1 MIRRIAAIAAIFI
14 CTTIAWIILGSTV
27 LYRTY
32 QWEPQLRQKVAGTWG
47 APQEQTSPTATFATT
62 ITRKKQSLVDGK
74 VVEKMEEETITT
86 PLPLESSKL
95 EVGLNLD
102 YRQKGLL
109 WYSTYQ
115 VAFAG
120 NYSFRNNTDQDRQVT
135 LAFHFP
141 ADHAVYDDLV
151 VMVDGKPAASTHIDR
166 GAVHASILMPAGASS
181 RLDISYKSQGL
192 DTWRY
197 HFGVEVSQ
205 IRDFTLH
212 MKTNFRDIDFAD
224 NSLSPT
230 SKQEMS
236 RGWLLTWDY
245 RNLVSGYQ
253 IAMTMPE
260 RLQPGPL
267 AGEISYF
274 APVSLFFYFFVI
286 FLITTI
292 RRIDLHPMNYFFV
305 AAAFFAFHLLLAYL
319 VDHIV
324 IHLAFAI
331 ASAVSVALVVSYL
344 RLAVGAQFAV
354 REAAI
359 AQLIYLVLFSYAFF
373 FKGFTG
379 LAVTIGAVITLF
391 VAMQMTGRIQW
402 SKQFGPTPPPPL
414 PARAWPTTPA

>member
-1 MIRRIAAIAAIFI
+1 MVRRIAAIVAIFI
-14 CTTIAWIILGSTV
+14 CTTLAWIILGSTI

-32 QWEPQLRQKVAGTWG
+32 HWEPQLRQKVAGTWG
-47 APQEQTSPTATFATT
+47 SPQEQMPPTATFATT
-62 ITRKKQSLVDGK
+62 VVSRSKSVVAGK
-74 VVEKMEEETITT
+74 VVEKTGEGVVTT
-86 PLPLESSKL
+86 LLPLESSKL
-95 EVGLNLD
+95 DVALNLD

-115 VAFAG
+115 VGFAG
-120 NYSFRNNTDQDRQVT
+120 VYGFRNNTEHDQLVT
-135 LAFHFP
+135 FAFHFP
-141 ADHAVYDDLV
+141 ADRAVYDDLV
-151 VMVDGKPAASTHIDR
+151 ILVDGQAVAASRVDR
-166 GAVHASILMPAGASS
+166 GAVATTVRMPAGATS
-181 RLDISYKSQGL
+181 RFKISYKSQGL
-192 DTWRY
+192 DSWRY
-197 HFGVEVSQ
+197 HFGTEVSQ
-205 IRDFTLH
+205 VRDFTLQ
-212 MKTNFRDIDFAD
+212 MKTNFRDIDFPE

-230 SKQEMS
+230 TKQES
-236 RGWLLTWDY
+236 GSGWLLTWDY

-274 APVSLFFYFFVI
+274 APVSLFFYFFVM

-292 RRIDLHPMNYFFV
+292 RRIDLHPMNYFFL

-324 IHLAFAI
+324 IHAALAI
-331 ASAVSVALVVSYL
+331 GSAVSVGLAVSYL
-344 RLAVGAQFAV
+344 RLVVGTRFAV

-402 SKQFGPTPPPPL
+402 SKQFGAV
-414 PARAWPTTPA
+414 PAAAR

>member
-1 MIRRIAAIAAIFI
+1 MIRRIAAITAIFI
-14 CTTIAWIILGSTV
+14 CTTIAWIILGSTI

-32 QWEPQLRQKVAGTWG
+32 HWDPQLRQKVTESWG
-47 APQEQTSPTATFATT
+47 APQEQTSPTATYSTK
-62 ITRKKQSLVDGK
+62 ISRNRQSLVDGK
-74 VVEKMEEETITT
+74 VVEKVEEETVTT
-86 PLPLESSKL
+86 PLPLESSK
-95 EVGLNLD
+95 VDVALNLD

-115 VAFAG
+115 VAFTGVYA
-120 NYSFRNNTDQDRQVT
+120 FRNNTDQDRRVT
-135 LAFHFP
+135 FALRLP

-151 VMVDGKPAASTHIDR
+151 LLVDGKAATANSID
-166 GAVHASILMPAGASS
+166 GGVVHTAVLMPPGT
-181 RLDISYKSQGL
+181 LTHFDISYKSQGL
-192 DTWRY
+192 DGWRY
-197 HFGVEVSQ
+197 RISTEVSQ
-205 IRDFTLH
+205 VRNFTLR
-212 MKTNFRDIDFAD
+212 MRTNFQDIDFPD

-230 SKQEMS
+230 TKREAGS
-236 RGWLLTWDY
+236 GWLLTWDY

-253 IAMTMPE
+253 IALTMPE

-292 RRIDLHPMNYFFV
+292 RRIDLHPMNYFFL

-319 VDHIV
+319 VDHIL
-324 IHLAFAI
+324 IHGAFAV
-331 ASAVSVALVVSYL
+331 ASAVSVGLAVSYL
-344 RLAVGAQFAV
+344 RLAVGAQFAT

-359 AQLIYLVLFSYAFF
+359 AQIVYLVLFSYAFF

-402 SKQFGPTPPPPL
+402 SKQFGPPAL
-414 PARAWPTTPA
+414 PVGGSTAPVRPM